1 MKKMSIRGILVALL
15 ALMVC
20 LLGGLNAPAF
30 AITDNTRSNSVQT
43 AQLHSSQSEGQILLA
58 QAAGECRAANRKID
72 IFSQASVA
80 PNSTTVRSLEANQT
94 VTLAGGG
101 SNGWVPV
108 SAPATGYVIARYL
121 KTCGT
126 TPPPPPPPGS
136 CRRVIAPPEGLV
148 IRAQA
153 SSTASQIGGIG
164 LGELVRVTGQSSS
177 EISTGR
183 RWVEIT
189 APSRGWISSGR
200 PEGNLSEAF
209 TCP

>member
-1 MKKMSIRGILVALL
+1 MKKISIRGILVALL

-30 AITDNTRSNSVQT
+30 AITDNTISNSLRT
-43 AQLHSSQSEGQILLA
+43 SQFQPEGQILLA

-80 PNSTTVRSLEANQT
+80 PNSTTVRTLETNQT

-136 CRRVIAPPEGLV
+136 CRRVIAPSEGLV
-148 IRAQA
+148 IRAQP
-153 SSTASQIGGIG
+153 SSTASQVGGVA

-183 RWVEIT
+183 RWAEIT

-209 TCP
+209 NCP